1 MKRNN
6 VQAIT
11 LALELAMKKNPN
23 VVVYGEDAGNVG
35 GVFRATKGL
44 QAKFGVNRCFDAPIA
59 EAVIAGSAV
68 GMAING
74 LNPVIEMQ
82 FSGFAFPAFQQLL
95 CHAAR
100 MRNRS
105 RGRFTCPMVVRMP
118 SYDWNNGNNGAL
130 EHHSEAIEALFC
142 HIPGLKV
149 VMTSKPNDT
158 KKLLL
163 AAIASPDPV
172 IVLECLGTY
181 FNSYTS
187 NNYTYDVR
195 EEVSDAYEVA
205 TLGKAKILKEYSISE
220 KPNLTIVTYGSKVYD
235 CEAAIKI
242 LTEKENLKIE
252 LIDLQTLQPWDE
264 ETVVNSVKKTG
275 RLLVVSEAVR
285 SFSVAAEIITVINE
299 KCFEYLECPPTRLTG
314 YDITVPLSKGE
325 KWFIISPDKIIAKV
339 KAMMS
344 YPV

>member
-11 LALELAMKKNPN
+11 YALELAMKKHDN
-23 VVVYGEDAGNVG
+23 VLVYGEDAGNVG
-35 GVFRATKGL
+35 GVFRATRGL
-44 QAKFGVNRCFDAPIA
+44 QKQFGEKRCFDAVIA
-59 EAVIAGSAV
+59 EAVIAGTAI
-68 GMAING
+68 GAAING
-74 LNPVIEMQ
+74 LRPVIEMQ

-105 RGRFTCPMVVRMP
+105 RGRFTCPLVVRMP
-118 SYDWNNGNNGAL
+118 SYDWNNGGNGAL

-163 AAIASPDPV
+163 AAIESNDPV
-172 IVLECLGTY
+172 IFLECLGTY
-181 FNSYTS
+181 FNGYKSNEYSY
-187 NNYTYDVR
+187 VVQ
-195 EEVSDAYEVA
+195 EEVSDDYEVA
-205 TLGKAKILKEYSISE
+205 ELGKAKVMKAYDA
-220 KPNLTIVTYGSKVYD
+220 KDNPDLTIVTYGSKVYD
-235 CEAAIKI
+235 CEYAVSE
-242 LTEKENLKIE
+242 LEKAGKKVE
-252 LIDLQTLQPWDE
+252 LIDLQTIQPWDE
-264 ETVVNSVKKTG
+264 ETIINSVKKTG
-275 RLLVVSEAVR
+275 RILVVQEAVR
-285 SFSVAAEIITVINE
+285 SFSVASEIMAVVNE
-299 KCFEYLECPPTRLTG
+299 KCFEWLKCPPARIAG

-325 KWFIISPDKIIAKV
+325 KWFIISPDKIIK
-339 KAMMS
+339 KATEMIN